1 MATDLAK
8 LVVRLEAQT
17 AQYMAGMQAAEA
29 RLAKFNKEATG
40 FASGAGAAIGL
51 TLIVVAAK
59 FVQMGKAAIDNADQ
73 LGKLSQATGVSVEAL
88 SQLQFA
94 ADLSGLSTEDLA
106 ASLSK
111 LSRSGAEAAAGS
123 RAQVDA
129 FERLGV
135 SVKNTDGSLKSTE
148 ELLLDVAQGFSLL
161 EDGLAKN
168 ALAQDLFGKS
178 GAKMIPFL
186 NAGRDGIA
194 ALRKEADALGLTITS
209 STAQSA
215 ERFNDALSTV
225 NAAAGGLVNTFIQQ
239 ALPVFEKIALSF
251 VDAARDGGALSL
263 AVGGLSIAFK
273 GLFSAGVVIVSLF
286 QQVGLVINGVATALV
301 LLVQGSFKEAASI
314 LKDRFSQLRD
324 NIAKDTD
331 TIVSVWQDA
340 APKIETAA
348 KAAGAALQVFDE
360 EARKASE
367 GALKSITA
375 LADGLRQ
382 QVGTFG
388 LGAKATIEYRIAQG
402 DLAEEFAKAG
412 AAGEAMRQSII
423 GHTEILAVLEERT
436 LAAKKAE
443 EEATAVRQEGLAV
456 FEATR
461 TPAEQYIA
469 TIDRLGGLLQ
479 ARTIDFQTYQR
490 AIEQAQAAFDQQNVA
505 LQEGIRVFEETRTP
519 SEEYEARLLRLQE
532 LLAQNA
538 INQDTFNRAT
548 AQAKDAFDTAVK
560 GSQKGAQE
568 LQGFLTQALTG
579 GFEDGARGILRGF
592 IQLLLQMQAQALAAK
607 ITQSI
612 FGAAGGAGGG
622 AGAAGALVSLFGGTR
637 STGGDAS
644 AGKEYIVGERGPE
657 RFVPDVNGRI
667 MSNESLAPQITINPQ
682 IINVRDPNEIPN
694 AIQAGGAVET
704 AIINV
709 IGRNPG
715 VIKQLLQGG

>member
-1 MATDLAK
+1 VATDLAK

-17 AQYMAGMQAAEA
+17 AQYMAGMQAAEQ
-29 RLAKFNKEATG
+29 RLARFNKQATV
-40 FASGAGAAIGL
+40 FAAGVGAAIGQAL
-51 TLIVVAAK
+51 VGLAGR
-59 FVQMGKAAIDNADQ
+59 FVDMGKAAIDNADN
-73 LGKLSQATGVSVEAL
+73 LNKLSQATGVSVEAL

-94 ADLSGLSTEDLA
+94 ADLSGLSTEELA

-111 LSRSGAEAAAGS
+111 LSRAGVEAASGS

-148 ELLLDVAQGFSLL
+148 ELLLDVAQAFSQL

-225 NAAAGGLVNTFIQQ
+225 GAAAGGLVNTFVQQ
-239 ALPVFEKIALSF
+239 ALPVFEKIAQKF
-251 VDAARDGGALSL
+251 VDASRDGGVLAISVGALS
-263 AVGGLSIAFK
+263 VAFK
-273 GLFSAGVVIVSLF
+273 GLFTAGVVVVSVF
-286 QQVGLVINGVATALV
+286 QQVGLAINGFITAMA
-301 LLVQGSFKEAASI
+301 LLKSGRLGEAVDI
-314 LKDRFSQLRD
+314 LKDRFAQMRD
-324 NIAKDTD
+324 NISKDVE

-340 APKIETAA
+340 APKVETAA
-348 KAAGAALQVFDE
+348 KAAGAALQVVDE

-423 GHTEILAVLEERT
+423 GNTEILALLEERT
-436 LAAKKAE
+436 QAAKKAE
-443 EEATAVRQEGLAV
+443 EEAAAVRQEGLAV

-479 ARTIDFQTYQR
+479 ARAIDFQTYQR

-519 SEEYEARLLRLQE
+519 AEEYEARLQRLQE

-607 ITQSI
+607 ITQSL
-612 FGAAGGAGGG
+612 FGAAGASGGG
-622 AGAAGALVSLFGGTR
+622 GSTASLLGALFGGTR

-667 MSNESLAPQITINPQ
+667 MSNDSLAPQITVNPQ

-694 AIQAGGAVET
+694 AIQSGAGEA
-704 AIINV
+704 AIINI

>member
-29 RLAKFNKEATG
+29 RLAKFNKSATV
-40 FASGAGAAIGL
+40 FAAGVGAAVGQALVGL
-51 TLIVVAAK
+51 AGR
-59 FVQMGKAAIDNADQ
+59 FVDMGKAAIDNADN
-73 LGKLSQATGVSVEAL
+73 LNKLSQATGVSVEAL

-94 ADLSGLSTEDLA
+94 ADLSGLSTEELA

-111 LSRSGAEAAAGS
+111 LARAGTEAAAGS

-135 SVKNTDGSLKSTE
+135 SVKNTDGSLKGTE
-148 ELLLDVAQGFSLL
+148 ELLLDVAQAFSQL

-186 NAGRDGIA
+186 NAGRDGIE

-209 STAQSA
+209 SAAQSA

-225 NAAAGGLVNTFIQQ
+225 GAAAGGLVNTFVQE
-239 ALPVFEKIALSF
+239 ALPVFEKIAQRF
-251 VDAARDGGALSL
+251 VDAARDGGALNV
-263 AVGGLSIAFK
+263 AVGALSVAFK
-273 GLFSAGVVIVSLF
+273 GLFTAGVVVVSVF
-286 QQVGLVINGVATALV
+286 QQVGLAINGFITALA
-301 LLVQGSFKEAASI
+301 LLRSGRLGEAVDI
-314 LKDRFSQLRD
+314 LKDRFAQMRD
-324 NIAKDTD
+324 NISKDVE

-340 APKIETAA
+340 APKVETAA
-348 KAAGAALQVFDE
+348 KAAGAALQVVDE

-367 GALKSITA
+367 GALNSITA

-382 QVGTFG
+382 QVATFG

-402 DLAEEFAKAG
+402 DLADEFAKAG
-412 AAGEAMRQSII
+412 AAGQALRQQII
-423 GHTEILAVLEERT
+423 GNTEILSLLEERT
-436 LAAKKAE
+436 QAAKKAE

-479 ARTIDFQTYQR
+479 ARAIDFQTYQR

-519 SEEYEARLLRLQE
+519 AEEYEARLQRLQE

-592 IQLLLQMQAQALAAK
+592 IQLLLQMQAQALAAQ
-607 ITQSI
+607 ITQAI
-612 FGAAGGAGGG
+612 FGAAGAPGAGGG
-622 AGAAGALVSLFGGTR
+622 TGSLLGALFGGTR

-667 MSNESLAPQITINPQ
+667 MSNDSLAPQITVNPQ

-694 AIQAGGAVET
+694 AIQSGAGEA
-704 AIINV
+704 AIINI

>member
-29 RLAKFNKEATG
+29 RLARFNKQATV
-40 FASGAGAAIGL
+40 FAAGAGAAIGQAL
-51 TLIVVAAK
+51 VGLASR
-59 FVQMGKAAIDNADQ
+59 FVDMGKAAIDNADQ

-94 ADLSGLSTEDLA
+94 ADLSGLSTEELA

-123 RAQVDA
+123 RAQVEA
-129 FERLGV
+129 FDRLGV
-135 SVKNTDGSLKSTE
+135 SVKNTDGSLKGTE
-148 ELLLDVAQGFSLL
+148 ELLLDVADAFAKL

-168 ALAQDLFGKS
+168 ALAQDIFGKS

-186 NAGRDGIA
+186 NAGREGIA

-209 STAQSA
+209 SAAQSA

-225 NAAAGGLVNTFIQQ
+225 SGAAAGLVNTFIQQ
-239 ALPVFEKIALSF
+239 ALPVFEQIALKF
-251 VDAARDGGALSL
+251 VDAARDGGALSA
-263 AVGGLSIAFK
+263 AVGALSVAFK
-273 GLFSAGVVIVSLF
+273 GLFTAGVVVVSVF
-286 QQVGLVINGVATALV
+286 QQVGLAINGFITALA
-301 LLVQGSFKEAASI
+301 LLRTGRVSEAVDI
-314 LKDRFSQLRD
+314 LQDRFRQMRD
-324 NIAKDTD
+324 NVSQDIETV
-331 TIVSVWQDA
+331 VSVWQGG
-340 APKIETAA
+340 APKVEAAA
-348 KAAGAALQVFDE
+348 KKAGESLGIIDE

-367 GALKSITA
+367 GALKSISA

-382 QVGTFG
+382 QVATFG

-423 GHTEILAVLEERT
+423 GHTEILAILEERT
-436 LAAKKAE
+436 QAAKRAE
-443 EEATAVRQEGLAV
+443 EEAAAVRQEGIAV
-456 FEATR
+456 FDATR

-469 TIDRLGGLLQ
+469 TIDRLGQLLQ
-479 ARTIDFQTYQR
+479 ARAIDFQTYQR
-490 AIEQAQAAFDQQNVA
+490 AVEQAQAAFDQQNVA

-519 SEEYEARLLRLQE
+519 AEEYEARMVRLNE
-532 LLAQNA
+532 LLQQNA
-538 INQDTFNRAT
+538 ITQDTFNRAT
-548 AQAKDAFDTAVK
+548 AQAKDAFDTAVQ
-560 GSQKGAQE
+560 GSQQGAQE

-579 GFEDGARGILRGF
+579 GFEDGAKGILRGF
-592 IQLLLQMQAQALAAK
+592 VQLLLQMQAQALAAK
-607 ITQSI
+607 LTQSL
-612 FGAAGGAGGG
+612 FGAAGGGGG
-622 AGAAGALVSLFGGTR
+622 FGAAFGALFGGTR
-637 STGGDAS
+637 STGGDVQ
-644 AGKEYIVGERGPE
+644 AGKSFLVGERGPE

-667 MSNESLAPQITINPQ
+667 MSNEQTAPQITVTPQ

-694 AIQAGGAVET
+694 AIQGGAGET
-704 AIINV
+704 AILNV

>member
-1 MATDLAK
+1 VATDLAK

-17 AQYMAGMQAAEA
+17 AQYMAGMQAAEQ
-29 RLAKFNKEATG
+29 RLAKFNKQAVG
-40 FASGAGAAIGL
+40 FAAGVGASIGQAL
-51 TLIVVAAK
+51 TGLASR
-59 FVQMGKAAIDNADQ
+59 FVDMGKAAIDNADN
-73 LGKLSQATGVSVEAL
+73 LNKLSQATGVSVEAL

-94 ADLSGLSTEDLA
+94 ADLSGLSTEELA

-111 LSRSGAEAAAGS
+111 LARAGTEAAAGS

-135 SVKNTDGSLKSTE
+135 SVKNTDGSLKGTE
-148 ELLLDVAQGFSLL
+148 ELLLDVAQAFSQL

-186 NAGRDGIA
+186 NAGREGIE

-209 STAQSA
+209 SAAQSA

-225 NAAAGGLVNTFIQQ
+225 SGAAGGLVNTFVQE
-239 ALPVFEKIALSF
+239 ALPVFEKIAQRF
-251 VDAARDGGALSL
+251 VDAARDGGALNV
-263 AVGGLSIAFK
+263 AVGALSVAFK
-273 GLFSAGVVIVSLF
+273 GLFTAGVVVVSVF
-286 QQVGLVINGVATALV
+286 QQVGLAINGFITALA
-301 LLVQGSFKEAASI
+301 LLRSGRLGEAVDI
-314 LKDRFSQLRD
+314 LKDRFAQMRD
-324 NIAKDTD
+324 NISKDVE

-340 APKIETAA
+340 APKVETAA
-348 KAAGAALQVFDE
+348 KAAGAALQVVDE

-367 GALKSITA
+367 GALNSITA

-382 QVGTFG
+382 QVATFG

-402 DLAEEFAKAG
+402 DLADEFAKAG
-412 AAGEAMRQSII
+412 AAGQALRQQII
-423 GHTEILAVLEERT
+423 GNTEILSLLEERT
-436 LAAKKAE
+436 QAAKKAE

-479 ARTIDFQTYQR
+479 ARAIDFQTYQR

-519 SEEYEARLLRLQE
+519 AEQYEARLQRLQE

-607 ITQSI
+607 ITQAI
-612 FGAAGGAGGG
+612 FGAAGAPGAGGG
-622 AGAAGALVSLFGGTR
+622 TGSLLGALFGGTR

-667 MSNESLAPQITINPQ
+667 MSNDSLAPQITVNPQ

-694 AIQAGGAVET
+694 AIQSGAGEA
-704 AIINV
+704 AIINI

>member
-29 RLAKFNKEATG
+29 RLARFNKQATV
-40 FASGAGAAIGL
+40 FAAGAGAAIGQAL
-51 TLIVVAAK
+51 VGLASR
-59 FVQMGKAAIDNADQ
+59 FVDMGKAAIDNADQ

-94 ADLSGLSTEDLA
+94 ADLSGLSTEELA

-111 LSRSGAEAAAGS
+111 LARSGAEAAAGS
-123 RAQVDA
+123 RAQVEA
-129 FERLGV
+129 FQRLGV
-135 SVKNTDGSLKSTE
+135 SVKNTDGSLKGTE
-148 ELLLDVAQGFSLL
+148 ELLLDVAQAFSQL

-209 STAQSA
+209 SAAQSA

-225 NAAAGGLVNTFIQQ
+225 SAAAGGLVNTFVQE
-239 ALPVFEKIALSF
+239 ALPVFEQIAMKF
-251 VDAARDGGALSL
+251 VEAARDGGALSA
-263 AVGGLSIAFK
+263 AVGALSVAFK
-273 GLFSAGVVIVSLF
+273 GLFTAGVVVVSVF
-286 QQVGLVINGVATALV
+286 QQVGLAINGFITALA
-301 LLVQGSFKEAASI
+301 LLRTGRVSEAVDI
-314 LKDRFSQLRD
+314 LQDRFRQMRD
-324 NIAKDTD
+324 NVSEDIETV
-331 TIVSVWQDA
+331 VSVWQGG
-340 APKIETAA
+340 APKVEAAA
-348 KAAGAALQVFDE
+348 KQAGESLRVIDE

-367 GALKSITA
+367 GALKSITT
-375 LADGLRQ
+375 LAEGLRQ
-382 QVGTFG
+382 QVATFG

-402 DLAEEFAKAG
+402 DLAAEFAKAG

-423 GHTEILAVLEERT
+423 GHTEILAILEERT
-436 LAAKKAE
+436 QAAKRAE
-443 EEATAVRQEGLAV
+443 EEAVAVRQEGVAV

-469 TIDRLGGLLQ
+469 TLDRLQEMLQ
-479 ARTIDFQTYQR
+479 QTAISEDTFNR
-490 AIEQAQAAFDQQNVA
+490 AKAEAKATLDGQNVA
-505 LQEGIRVFEETRTP
+505 LQEGMRVFEETRTP
-519 SEEYEARLLRLQE
+519 AEEYEARMARLNE
-532 LLAQNA
+532 LLQQNA
-538 INQDTFNRAT
+538 ITQDTFNRAT
-548 AQAKDAFDTAVK
+548 AGAKEAFDTAIQ
-560 GSQKGAQE
+560 GSQQGAQE

-579 GFEDGARGILRGF
+579 GFEDGAKGILRGF
-592 IQLLLQMQAQALAAK
+592 VQLLLQMQAQALAAK
-607 ITQSI
+607 LTQSL
-612 FGAAGGAGGG
+612 FGAAGGGGG
-622 AGAAGALVSLFGGTR
+622 LGSAFGALFGGTR
-637 STGGDAS
+637 STGGDVQ
-644 AGKEYIVGERGPE
+644 AGKSFLVGERGPE

-667 MSNESLAPQITINPQ
+667 MSNEQTAPQITVNPQ

-694 AIQAGGAVET
+694 AIQGGAGEA